1 MKVVV
6 DIMHIPHINF
16 LKNAIKE
23 LVNRGIEVDVICL
36 DRGKNVLIAKEELK
50 NVTVTKIGVHKGSFM
65 SIIFQANVF
74 RFFKIFNYLLHNKY
88 DKGLSVGGFL
98 LGFALK
104 VLGKPN
110 LQFYDD
116 PENKKNKFFQKITA
130 NKLLYPG
137 FYKEKGIE
145 NFNALKEWAY
155 LSPKYFH
162 PDINCLREY
171 ELNEK
176 QYIFV
181 REVRYTTNYAGQ
193 SADLISTI
201 AEKFP
206 KHMKVVLSLEN
217 KEKMDYY
224 PKSWIILKEP
234 VSDIHSLMY
243 YSKVVVS
250 SGDSMTREG
259 AMMGVPSIYC
269 GVREMAANRVMEEKK
284 TLFQI
289 DVQKVP
295 TFINEILLDEIQIP
309 NQIEF
314 RNTLLNDWDDVT
326 EVILSNILSL

>member
-1 MKVVV
+1 MRILV

-16 LKNAIKE
+16 FKNAVSE
-23 LVNRGIEVDVICL
+23 LVNRGIDVDVICL
-36 DRGKNVLIAKEELK
+36 DRGKNILIANEEFSGV
-50 NVTVTKIGVHKGSFM
+50 NVKKIGVHKGTLL
-65 SIIFQANVF
+65 SIIIQANIF
-74 RFFKIFNYLLHNKY
+74 RFIHILAHLITNKY

-98 LGFALK
+98 TGFALK
-104 VLGKPN
+104 LFGKPN

-116 PENKKNKFFQKITA
+116 PENKKNKFFQKLTSD
-130 NKLLYPG
+130 KLFYPS

-162 PDINCLREY
+162 PDKQCLQDY
-171 ELNEK
+171 ELMEK
-176 QYIFV
+176 EYIFV

-206 KHMKVVLSLEN
+206 KDIQVVLSLEN
-217 KEKMDYY
+217 KEKKDYY
-224 PKSWIILKEP
+224 PKSWKILKEP

-243 YSKVVVS
+243 YSKIVVS

-284 TLFQI
+284 TLFQLDI
-289 DVQKVP
+289 KKVP
-295 TFINEILLDEIQIP
+295 AFLNSIMQDEMEIPD
-309 NQIEF
+309 QIEF
-314 RNTLLNDWDDVT
+314 RNDLLSDWDDVT
-326 EVILSNILSL
+326 EVILSNILCL